1 MSFCGHSYFVFHTS
15 YLFKMIVMEA
25 IKTRKVLES
34 DWQDPVAD
42 KPTRYPAFTFRMVRF
57 SFGTLGRIFPKSAAK
72 VAYKIF
78 STPRTRAKHRISD
91 EILES
96 ARIFEVLYG
105 KQMLKGYEWGKGE
118 KTILL
123 VHGWESRGTA
133 MRSFVRSLTAAGF
146 RVVAMDGPAHGNSDG
161 KSTDL
166 SHFGGAVRAFI
177 NQIGDVHG
185 IITHSF
191 GGASTMY
198 ALGTIDTSISIKKL
212 VLTGVPNSMEL
223 LWEHTV
229 KTLNLPDKAAKNFK
243 KLLEGKVNTSM
254 KKIDSA
260 EMKNRMN
267 VDDILIVHDMEDII
281 VPFSEA
287 EKNYQDINNSSLLE
301 VNNYGHFRML
311 KNPDLVTAITDFIS
325 EE

>member
-1 MSFCGHSYFVFHTS
+1 
-15 YLFKMIVMEA
+15 MEA
-25 IKTRKVLES
+25 MKTRKVLES
-34 DWQDPVAD
+34 NWQDPVAD
-42 KPTRYPAFTFRMVRF
+42 KPVRYPAFAFRMVRF
-57 SFGTLGRIFPKSAAK
+57 LFGTLGHIFPKRAAK
-72 VAYKIF
+72 IAYNIF
-78 STPRTRAKHRISD
+78 STPRTRAKHRVSD

-161 KSTDL
+161 KSTNL
-166 SHFGGAVRAFI
+166 PHFGGAIRAFI
-177 NQIGDVHG
+177 NQIGNVHG

-198 ALGTIDTSISIKKL
+198 TLGTLDTSISIEKL
-212 VLTGVPNSMEL
+212 VLTGVPNSINL
-223 LWEHTV
+223 VWHNTV
-229 KTLNLPDKAAKNFK
+229 KTLNLPDKVAKHFK
-243 KLLEGKVNTSM
+243 KILEEKVNAPM
-254 KKIDSA
+254 EKVDSA

-267 VDDILIVHDMEDII
+267 VGEVLIVHDTEDAV
-281 VPFSEA
+281 VPFSEG
-287 EKNYQDINNSSLLE
+287 EKNYRDIDNSSLLE
-301 VNNYGHFRML
+301 VRNYGHYRML
-311 KNPDLVTAITDFIS
+311 KNPDLVRAVVDFVL
-325 EE
+325 E

>member
-1 MSFCGHSYFVFHTS
+1 
-15 YLFKMIVMEA
+15 MEA
-25 IKTRKVLES
+25 VKTRKILES
-34 DWQDPVAD
+34 KWQDPVAD
-42 KPTRYPAFTFRMVRF
+42 TPTRYPAFTFRMVRF
-57 SFGTLGRIFPKSAAK
+57 SFGTLGRIFPKRAAK
-72 VAYKIF
+72 IAYKIF
-78 STPRTRAKHRISD
+78 STPRSRAKHRISD

-96 ARIFEVLYG
+96 AKIFEVLYG

-161 KSTDL
+161 KSTNL
-166 SHFGGAVRAFI
+166 PHFGGAVRAFI

-198 ALGTIDTSISIKKL
+198 TLGTIDTSISIKKL
-212 VLTGVPNSMEL
+212 VLTGVPNSINL
-223 LWEHTV
+223 VWKNTV
-229 KTLNLPDKAAKNFK
+229 KTLNLPDEVAKNFK
-243 KLLEGKVNTSM
+243 KILEGKVNASM
-254 KKIDSA
+254 EKVDSA

-267 VDDILIVHDMEDII
+267 VGEVLIIHDTKDAI

-287 EKNYQDINNSSLLE
+287 EKNYQDIKNSNLLE
-301 VNNYGHFRML
+301 VNNYGHYRML
-311 KNPDLVTAITDFIS
+311 KNPDLVRAVTDFVL

>member
-1 MSFCGHSYFVFHTS
+1 
-15 YLFKMIVMEA
+15 MEA
-25 IKTRKVLES
+25 VKTRKILKS
-34 DWQDPVAD
+34 DWQNPVAD
-42 KPTRYPAFTFRMVRF
+42 KPVRYPTFTFRVVRF
-57 SFGTLGRIFPKSAAK
+57 LFGTVGRIFPNKAAQ

-96 ARIFEVLYG
+96 AKLFEVLYG
-105 KQMLKGYEWGKGE
+105 KQILKGYEWGKGE
-118 KTILL
+118 KTVLL

-161 KSTDL
+161 KSTNIFE
-166 SHFGGAVRAFI
+166 FGGAVRAFI

-198 ALGTIDTSISIKKL
+198 ALGTIDTSVSVKKL
-212 VLTGVPNSMEL
+212 ILTGVPNSIEL
-223 LWEHTV
+223 IWKSAV
-229 KTLNLPDKAAKNFK
+229 NTLNLPNEVAQNFK
-243 KLLEGKVNTSM
+243 RLLEAKVNTTM
-254 KKIDSA
+254 EEADSA
-260 EMKNRMN
+260 ETKNRMN
-267 VDDILIVHDMEDII
+267 VGEVLIVHDTEDII

-287 EKNYQDINNSSLLE
+287 VKNYEDIDNSNLLE
-301 VNNYGHFRML
+301 VSNYGHYRML
-311 KNPDLVTAITDFIS
+311 KNPDLVQAITDFVL